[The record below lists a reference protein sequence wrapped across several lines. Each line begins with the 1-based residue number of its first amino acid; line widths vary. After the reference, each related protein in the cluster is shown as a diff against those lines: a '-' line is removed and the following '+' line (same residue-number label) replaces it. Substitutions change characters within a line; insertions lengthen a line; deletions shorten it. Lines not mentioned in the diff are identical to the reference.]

1 MLQGCVAV
9 WLQGCRAEGLQ
20 GCRAACPQCCRALR
34 LEVCWA
40 VRLQGLWSLPAH
52 VQMCRY
58 LGSISSSKWVGEGPR
73 EGQAT
78 MENEPKLHETGA
90 TYLKSVPDCIAGQP
104 DPYTLHCIPAVV
116 NPSCPV
122 VCSLAAFQCP
132 TQQSN
137 RPTTTALLHCG
148 HPALRPHSPAAL
160 IHYIPRTPMR
170 SRTGWTFMQQPS
182 LVTHAPRR
190 SIKRGVGGWV
200 EGGGGD

>member
-73 EGQAT
+73 EGQAP
-78 MENEPKLHETGA
+78 MEMNQNFMKQELHISS
-90 TYLKSVPDCIAGQP
+90 LCQIALP
-104 DPYTLHCIPAVV
+104 ASLAPTPYTASLLCESLRP
-116 NPSCPV
+116 
-122 VCSLAAFQCP
+122 CSLAAIQCP
-132 TQQSN
+132 TQHSI

-182 LVTHAPRR
+182 SVTHAPRR

>member
-1 MLQGCVAV
+1 MQGCMSAVLQGPQAGGLLGSKAARAV
-9 WLQGCRAEGLQ
+9 EFTCT
-20 GCRAACPQCCRALR
+20 C
-34 LEVCWA
+34 A
-40 VRLQGLWSLPAH
+40 V
-52 VQMCRY
+52 CRY

-104 DPYTLHCIPAVV
+104 GPYTLHCIPAVV

-132 TQQSN
+132 THQSN